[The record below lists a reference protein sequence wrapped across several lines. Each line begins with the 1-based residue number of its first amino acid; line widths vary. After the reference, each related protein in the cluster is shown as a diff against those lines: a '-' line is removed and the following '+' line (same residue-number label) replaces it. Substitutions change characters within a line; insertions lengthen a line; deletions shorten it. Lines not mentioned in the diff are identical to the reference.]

1 MTRRL
6 TIAMPLLGLCL
17 FLSNNAFAQSKDNME
32 LNVFG
37 AGSFYTKNTYEIG
50 YPQSATPIPGELK
63 FDAHTRFGL
72 RLGVYTRGHWGEEF
86 FYSFEQNG
94 ARISRGGASPTS
106 AELRMRIHNYGINA
120 MYYLLETESHT
131 FHPFLSAGIGGTFYD
146 LKPE

>member
-6 TIAMPLLGLCL
+6 TIAIPVLGFCL
-17 FLSNNAFAQSKDNME
+17 VLSTNALAQLKDNVE
-32 LNVFG
+32 LNLFG
-37 AGSFYTKNTYEIG
+37 AGSIYAKNHYEIG
-50 YPQSATPIPGELK
+50 YPQSASPIPGELK

-106 AELRMRIHNYGINA
+106 AELRMRIH
-120 MYYLLETESHT
+120 
-131 FHPFLSAGIGGTFYD
+131 
-146 LKPE
+146 